1 MHVYA
6 CVNVCVYMEDTGIY
20 VYVVQVLRVACWG
33 DCVYCII
40 GASLSDPHIDEF
52 AANFPYIYIW
62 RVSCHKSL
70 LALILRVLASFVN
83 PKTVHKL

>member
-1 MHVYA
+1 MYIR
-6 CVNVCVYMEDTGIY
+6 VCCASVESRM
-20 VYVVQVLRVACWG
+20 LG

-40 GASLSDPHIDEF
+40 GASLNEPHIDEF

-62 RVSCHKSL
+62 RMSCRKSL
-70 LALILRVLASFVN
+70 LAIILRVLASFVI

>member
-1 MHVYA
+1 MGGNIHV
-6 CVNVCVYMEDTGIY
+6 Y
-20 VYVVQVLRVACWG
+20 VYVVQVLCVACWG

-40 GASLSDPHIDEF
+40 GASLSEPHKDEF

-62 RVSCHKSL
+62 RMLCRKSL
-70 LALILRVLASFVN
+70 LALILWVLASFVN